1 MKKIAILLAV
11 CLTLCPLSALAANDV
26 AVQINGTPLE
36 FDVPAQI
43 INDRTMVP
51 MRKIFETFG
60 FVVQWIES
68 SRTIISINNNII
80 IAMGIDSTVMN
91 VTNLAEAPEKQ
102 NVTYTLD
109 SPPVIVGDR
118 TLVPVRAIA
127 ESLGKDVNWDD
138 LTRTVLITDK
148 AN

>member
-1 MKKIAILLAV
+1 MLKKIAVLMIV
-11 CLTLCPLSALAANDV
+11 CLMLCPLSAFAVNDV
-26 AVQINGTPLE
+26 AVKINGEPLE

-60 FVVQWIES
+60 FTVQWLPE
-68 SRTIISINNNII
+68 SRTIISINNNIV
-80 IAMGIDSTVMN
+80 IAMGIDSPVMN
-91 VTNLAEAPEKQ
+91 VTNLAAAEAER
-102 NVTYTLD
+102 NVVYQLD
-109 SPPVIVGDR
+109 SPPTIVGDR

-127 ESLGKDVNWDD
+127 EGLGKNVDWDD

-148 AN
+148 

>member
-1 MKKIAILLAV
+1 MKKIALLLAV
-11 CLTLCPLSALAANDV
+11 CLLLCPMASLAANDV
-26 AVQINGTPLE
+26 AVHINGKAVE

-60 FVVQWIES
+60 ASVQWIPTS
-68 SRTIISINNNII
+68 QTIISVAGPLV
-80 IAMGIDSTVMN
+80 IAMGIGSTVLN
-91 VTNLAEAPEKQ
+91 VTNLETSETVK
-102 NVTYTLD
+102 YTLD

-127 ESLGKDVNWDD
+127 EGLGKNVDWDD

-148 AN
+148 